1 MYVQYEC
8 IQWLYVC
15 SVSVPSA
22 APANFTLSPNSLSLT
37 ASWNA
42 IPVKQQQGKL
52 LGYQVFY
59 TKDGPGNE
67 QNGTVGPDQ
76 LSYTIR
82 DLEFASYSVR
92 VAGFTAVG
100 IGNSTVVLTKTPNEG
115 G

>member
-1 MYVQYEC
+1 MHP
-8 IQWLYVC
+8 C
-15 SVSVPSA
+15 SISVPSA
-22 APANFTLSPNSLSLT
+22 APANFTLRSSSPLSLT
-37 ASWNA
+37 ASWDA

-59 TKDGPGNE
+59 KKQGPGNE
-67 QNGTVGPDQ
+67 QNGSVGSDQ
-76 LSYTIR
+76 FSYTIR
-82 DLEFASYSVR
+82 DLNFSSYSFR

>member
-1 MYVQYEC
+1 MHP
-8 IQWLYVC
+8 C
-15 SVSVPSA
+15 SISVPSA
-22 APANFTLSPNSLSLT
+22 APANFALGSSSPLSLT
-37 ASWNA
+37 ASWDA

-59 TKDGPGNE
+59 KKEGHGNE
-67 QNGTVGPDQ
+67 QNGTVGPHE
-76 LSYTIR
+76 LSYKIT